1 MFIEKISTPRINKKG
16 EPSKQNSVIFRYECD
31 TCGVIYEKRPG
42 SASRSTSG
50 LTFCNRKC
58 RGMSIRVG
66 NEAYLLTKKKML
78 EIHGVENLMQLKET
92 REKIKKTLLERY
104 GVENPSHSEE
114 FKEKRKRTHLE
125 RYGHEETFQSP
136 EILAKREVTWMKK
149 YGQRDPRNQPHLQQI
164 AKEKS
169 QETMTQSPQ
178 KWSSKIEN
186 SFAETLSSEYG
197 EVIRQ
202 KWVNRWPIDYYI
214 PSVDTYVQ
222 LDGVYWHGLDKPIEE
237 IRESKRPRDIGRV
250 QKWEQ
255 DRKQEAWFAAHS
267 LRLVRVTDIEVKD
280 GTALSK
286 IRDISGLLDSDSL
299 VT

>member
-1 MFIEKISTPRINKKG
+1 MFIERISTPRINKKG
-16 EPSKQNSVIFRYECD
+16 EPSKQNRVIFKYECD
-31 TCGVIYEKRPG
+31 TCGVIYEKRPC

-50 LTFCNRKC
+50 LTFCSRKC
-58 RGMSIRVG
+58 RGMSVRVG

-78 EIHGVENLMQLKET
+78 EIHGVENLMQRKET

-104 GVENPSHSEE
+104 GVENPSHSKE

-149 YGQRDPRNQPHLQQI
+149 YGQKDPRNQPHLQQI

-169 QETMTQSPQ
+169 QETMMQYPQ

-186 SFAETLSSEYG
+186 SFAETLSSVFG

-202 KWVNRWPIDYYI
+202 KRVNRWPIDYYI
-214 PSVDTYVQ
+214 PSIDTYIQ
-222 LDGVYWHGLDKPIEE
+222 LDGVYWHGLDKPIDE
-237 IRESKRPRDIGRV
+237 IRESRRPRDIGRV

-255 DRKQEAWFAAHS
+255 DRKQEEWFASHS
-267 LRLVRVTDIEVKD
+267 LRLVRVTDIEVKE
-280 GTALSK
+280 GKALSK
-286 IRDISGLLDSDSL
+286 IQNH
-299 VT
+299 